1 MLPIG
6 NHQVEG
12 FAQIRVIGVGGGGSN
27 AVNRMIQSN
36 MTGIEFIAINT
47 DAQALMLN
55 EAPHHIHIG
64 DKITRGLGAG
74 GNPSVGGKAAEENAE
89 EIYEALKGSDMVFI
103 TAGMGGGTGTGAS
116 PIVAQIARELGA
128 LTVGVVT
135 KPFSFEGKKRLL
147 SAEEGIANLK
157 QHVDTLITV
166 PNDRLLQVA
175 NNRTPLSEA
184 FRLADDV
191 LRQGIQGI
199 SDLITVPG
207 LINLDFADVKTI
219 MSAAGSALM
228 AIGESTGDARATDA
242 AQMAIASPLLDID
255 ISGARG
261 VLFNITG
268 GTDLTLF
275 EVNEAADVI
284 YHAAHPE
291 ANIIFGAVQDP
302 NFDGKVK
309 ITVIA
314 TGFDNM
320 PQQGRAQMLTP
331 QYTQHTQH
339 AQHQQPQHTPYNAPS
354 RPEYERSRAYQVSQ
368 PQAAQSNG
376 LSNGNVGNAGRN
388 NGVSNG
394 TGNGTGNDITAP
406 SRVQQQGYAP
416 MPMTPPPMN
425 VSNHPT
431 GPLQSDRVG
440 RGVQQ
445 GQSIQS
451 GSVHNSDTARQ
462 RSVQPSPYAQD
473 DTGYDTGRHR
483 VVSSPMSSMPPMREQ
498 MPMVSDV
505 EDDEFGLEES
515 AMEMQPTDEPG
526 YGNRGMR
533 LEEQSD
539 RLPVPE
545 PEEQPLQRPSTG
557 QPKQPQQGRPIRR
570 LDRGADFPRTGRN
583 VPSGDVIDIPAF
595 LRKR

>member
-1 MLPIG
+1 MLPLG
-6 NHQVEG
+6 NHQLEG

-27 AVNRMIQSN
+27 AVNRMIQAN

-47 DAQALMLN
+47 DAQALLLN
-55 EAPHHIHIG
+55 EAPRHIRIG
-64 DKITRGLGAG
+64 DKLTRGLGAG
-74 GNPSVGGKAAEENAE
+74 GNPGVGGKAAEENAE

-116 PIVAQIARELGA
+116 PIVAQIAREVGA

-135 KPFSFEGKKRLL
+135 KPFAFEGKKRLL

-175 NNRTPLSEA
+175 DKRTPLSEA

-228 AIGESTGDARATDA
+228 AIGEADGDNRATDA
-242 AQMAIASPLLDID
+242 AQIAIASPLLDID

-314 TGFDNM
+314 TGFDNVTGNAR
-320 PQQGRAQMLTP
+320 PQVATP
-331 QYTQHTQH
+331 QYV
-339 AQHQQPQHTPYNAPS
+339 QQARH
-354 RPEYERSRAYQVSQ
+354 EYDRSRIYQASQ
-368 PQAAQSNG
+368 ASASNNNG
-376 LSNGNVGNAGRN
+376 SNGNNGNIPQR
-388 NGVSNG
+388 S
-394 TGNGTGNDITAP
+394 P
-406 SRVQQQGYAP
+406 QSQGYGALP
-416 MPMTPPPMN
+416 ITPPPVN

-431 GPLQSDRVG
+431 GPLQADRQA
-440 RGVQQ
+440 QQ
-445 GQSIQS
+445 
-451 GSVHNSDTARQ
+451 Q
-462 RSVQPSPYAQD
+462 RVQPVQYPAQ
-473 DTGYDTGRHR
+473 GMSDTGRQQAVR
-483 VVSSPMSSMPPMREQ
+483 PQMQMPQDTGRQRAVTPPSPMMQQGDIGRQRVAMSRDA
-498 MPMVSDV
+498 MPMPLASDDLQDIDNDAF
-505 EDDEFGLEES
+505 ELDDASLDEE
-515 AMEMQPTDEPG
+515 PTGEPMG
-526 YGNRGMR
+526 TH
-533 LEEQSD
+533 D

-545 PEEQPLQRPSTG
+545 PEAQPSQRPPTT
-557 QPKQPQQGRPIRR
+557 QQQRPIRR
-570 LDRGADFPRTGRN
+570 LDRDVSRGGRN
-583 VPSGDVIDIPAF
+583 APSGDVIDIPAF

>member
-1 MLPIG
+1 MLPMG
-6 NHQVEG
+6 NHQTDG

-27 AVNRMIQSN
+27 AVNRMIQAN

-47 DAQALMLN
+47 DSQALLLN
-55 EAPHHIHIG
+55 EAPRHIRIG
-64 DKITRGLGAG
+64 DKLTRGLGAG

-135 KPFSFEGKKRLL
+135 KPFAFEGRKRLL

-175 NNRTPLSEA
+175 DKRTPLSEA

-228 AIGESTGDARATDA
+228 AIGEASGETRASDA
-242 AQMAIASPLLDID
+242 AQIAIASPLLDID

-268 GTDLTLF
+268 GMDLTLF

-314 TGFDNM
+314 TGFDNV
-320 PQQGRAQMLTP
+320 PPNPRASIATP
-331 QYTQHTQH
+331 QYTQ
-339 AQHQQPQHTPYNAPS
+339 A
-354 RPEYERSRAYQVSQ
+354 RPEYDRSRIYQASQ
-368 PQAAQSNG
+368 APTNSNG
-376 LSNGNVGNAGRN
+376 SNGN
-388 NGVSNG
+388 NGSLSQRAHQPQNYG
-394 TGNGTGNDITAP
+394 ALPI
-406 SRVQQQGYAP
+406 
-416 MPMTPPPMN
+416 TPPPVN

-431 GPLQSDRVG
+431 GPLQSDRQVQRMQPAQLSPDSG
-440 RGVQQ
+440 RQQ
-445 GQSIQS
+445 AVRPQSQLPVDTGRQRIVTPVSPMMQ
-451 GSVHNSDTARQ
+451 GDTARQ
-462 RSVQPSPYAQD
+462 RAV
-473 DTGYDTGRHR
+473 
-483 VVSSPMSSMPPMREQ
+483 MPPVPMRDA
-498 MPMVSDV
+498 MP
-505 EDDEFGLEES
+505 L
-515 AMEMQPTDEPG
+515 A
-526 YGNRGMR
+526 
-533 LEEQSD
+533 
-539 RLPVPE
+539 
-545 PEEQPLQRPSTG
+545 
-557 QPKQPQQGRPIRR
+557 
-570 LDRGADFPRTGRN
+570 
-583 VPSGDVIDIPAF
+583 
-595 LRKR
+595 

>member
-1 MLPIG
+1 MLPMG

-36 MTGIEFIAINT
+36 MMGIEFIAINT
-47 DAQALMLN
+47 DAQALLLT
-55 EAPHHIHIG
+55 EAAHRIRIG
-64 DKITRGLGAG
+64 DKLTRGLGAG

-116 PIVAQIARELGA
+116 PVVAQIAREVGA

-135 KPFSFEGKKRLL
+135 KPFTFEGKKRLL

-175 NNRTPLSEA
+175 DKRTPLSDA

-228 AIGESTGDARATDA
+228 AIGEATGDNRAVDA
-242 AQMAIASPLLDID
+242 AHVAIASPLLDID

-275 EVNEAADVI
+275 EVNEAADI
-284 YHAAHPE
+284 ISRAAHPE

-302 NFDGKVK
+302 SFDGKVK

-314 TGFDNM
+314 TGFDNVQHPHAR
-320 PQQGRAQMLTP
+320 PQPTSQH
-331 QYTQHTQH
+331 QYT
-339 AQHQQPQHTPYNAPS
+339 PPV
-354 RPEYERSRAYQVSQ
+354 RPEYDRSKIYQVSQ
-368 PQAAQSNG
+368 GGANAHGVNNG
-376 LSNGNVGNAGRN
+376 SNGNVPQREVVRPNYAQ
-388 NGVSNG
+388 
-394 TGNGTGNDITAP
+394 
-406 SRVQQQGYAP
+406 QQQGYGA
-416 MPMTPPPMN
+416 MPVTPPPLN

-431 GPLQSDRVG
+431 GPLQPDR
-440 RGVQQ
+440 
-445 GQSIQS
+445 S
-451 GSVHNSDTARQ
+451 GSRPSTPPMAQVQAERVNMNGGVSGNSMQASIRQSDTAGRQ
-462 RSVQPSPYAQD
+462 AAANVATPIAAM
-473 DTGYDTGRHR
+473 
-483 VVSSPMSSMPPMREQ
+483 PMSEQ
-498 MPMVSDV
+498 IPMVRHD
-505 EDDEFGLEES
+505 
-515 AMEMQPTDEPG
+515 
-526 YGNRGMR
+526 
-533 LEEQSD
+533 
-539 RLPVPE
+539 
-545 PEEQPLQRPSTG
+545 
-557 QPKQPQQGRPIRR
+557 
-570 LDRGADFPRTGRN
+570 
-583 VPSGDVIDIPAF
+583 
-595 LRKR
+595 